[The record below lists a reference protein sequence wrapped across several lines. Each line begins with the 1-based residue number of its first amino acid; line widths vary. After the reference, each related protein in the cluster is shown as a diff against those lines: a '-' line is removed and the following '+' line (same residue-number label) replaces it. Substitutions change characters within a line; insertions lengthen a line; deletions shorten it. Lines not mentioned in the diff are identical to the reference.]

1 MRLVLAIYVYNYV
14 KITQKNENLQILNVK
29 DVFQIDWILKE
40 EIYKLM
46 EA

>member
-1 MRLVLAIYVYNYV
+1 MRLVLAIYVYNYM

-40 EIYKLM
+40 EI
-46 EA
+46 